1 MTETISVF
9 LTTAQKKKLGL
20 GKTFQLSAHQ
30 IQAGS
35 GKHNVEIQL
44 SLKDYKKLVQ
54 NVGKNKGFRFTA
66 DKIVGSGLFGDI
78 AKSVVKTVGK
88 KVAKKVAEKGL
99 DYIGEK
105 TGQSGITNALK
116 KSVDGLVDVGAD
128 RISGGKMKMQ
138 KGSVE
143 MKEHMARLRG
153 MRKGKGMTDSMV
165 EGEGIFDDIKN
176 GWNRTF
182 NPKLGREIKKAFT
195 SKPAREVYKGL
206 ANVGLKIGSSFTG
219 LPLDIAGDEINRQI
233 DGASIKRS
241 NVMVRGGTLVRGVP
255 QVQIR
260 KGKGFNSVSGTHYGE
275 GVHGGSFRSPTTGGS
290 FASA

>member
-1 MTETISVF
+1 MTETVQVF
-9 LTTAQKKKLGL
+9 LSSSQKKKFEKGE
-20 GKTFQLSAHQ
+20 TFQLSASQ
-30 IQAGS
+30 LQS
-35 GKHNVEIQL
+35 GTGKFHVEIEMTSKNHKEL
-44 SLKDYKKLVQ
+44 LR
-54 NVGKNKGFRFTA
+54 NVSKNKGYRFTNA
-66 DKIVGSGLFGDI
+66 KIVGGSLLADI
-78 AKSVVKTVGK
+78 AKSVAKTVGK

-99 DYIGEK
+99 DFIGEK
-105 TGQSGITNALK
+105 SGQSGITNALK

-128 RISGGKMKMQ
+128 KISGGKMQ

-233 DGASIKRS
+233 DGASIKKRS
-241 NVMVRGGTLVRGVP
+241 NVMVMGGTLVRGIP

-260 KGKGFNSVSGTHYGE
+260 GKGFNSKSGTHYG
-275 GVHGGSFRSPTTGGS
+275 GSFKSPSSGGS